1 MRSRFRRTAKAVAL
15 VIGGG
20 FLMAGPGTGC
30 LEFLAE
36 SALETTDFCFIF
48 DCQNGFLGGS
58 IDPCPEALSGV
69 AAGGFEA
76 ATSPPIGPLFVDC
89 PNVGRP

>member
-30 LEFLAE
+30 LEFVAE
-36 SALETTDFCFIF
+36 SALVATDFCFIF
-48 DCQNGFLGGS
+48 DCQNGFLGGT
-58 IDPCPEALSGV
+58 IDPCTNLTGSQEEAV
-69 AAGGFEA
+69 F
-76 ATSPPIGPLFVDC
+76 SPPGGPLFLDC
-89 PNVGRP
+89 PIFIGGP

>member
-30 LEFLAE
+30 LEFGAE
-36 SALETTDFCFIF
+36 SALVATDFCFIF

-58 IDPCPEALSGV
+58 VDPCPNPTNADDNAV
-69 AAGGFEA
+69 F
-76 ATSPPIGPLFVDC
+76 SPPTGPVFSDC
-89 PNVGRP
+89 PNLLVGP